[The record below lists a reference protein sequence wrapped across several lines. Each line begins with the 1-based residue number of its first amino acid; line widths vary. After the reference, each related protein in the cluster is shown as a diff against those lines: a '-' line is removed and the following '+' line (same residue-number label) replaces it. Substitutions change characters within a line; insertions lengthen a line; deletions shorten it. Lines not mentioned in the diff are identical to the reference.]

1 MVEKNFKL
9 AHSIYIPEEIFLKFC
24 DRDREDTIDG
34 KLSFPSYF
42 KKNGKVTHETSMSH
56 WGNNK
61 IPTKTVKN
69 KISDGYIINLSVSRS
84 GDWYSSGR
92 SMMRIYSPEGF
103 EFEITV
109 ENFCYICEYADISRK
124 YINCELA
131 FGFCSGKPILI
142 PKNSPLYEQ
151 ALIDT
156 DITNGVKSKTEA
168 LNLFTEN
175 LIPGKVYSK
184 VNGYSKKLYLGK
196 FKECGFKHNFMIS
209 GYLNLQEQYK
219 LGFEYISLDFHQ
231 FEKTK
236 FTNILKE
243 TQKNGKDEALFL
255 NMFYNRECNEV
266 ITLSANQ
273 LKSLIE
279 VNFKN
284 IDDKVDYFGKHNF
297 DKNGT
302 FNMANAI
309 KYVQANDTHFKEFD
323 KDIKFTSVKELLNKN
338 EIILEPLFKS
348 LRTTK
353 HLDSHMFVV
362 FDENEDLIVLTCDVS
377 YEEAGLYPIS
387 IKFHKALRN
396 NKKLNFVV
404 TKEFNLY
411 ARQHTRHFYR
421 GSHFTEVNWSKTE
434 ILNES
439 EVQHLLNPFNIMKN
453 IERMNSNS
461 SSGDM
466 EQMKLSFQ
474 IPYIE
479 DKMNGK
485 KALLVPNISQIQD
498 IIYKNCVT
506 R

>member
-9 AHSIYIPEEIFLKFC
+9 ANSIYIPEEIFLKFC
-24 DRDREDTIDG
+24 DIDRQDTIDG

-69 KISDGYIINLSVSRS
+69 KVSDGYIINLSVSRS

-156 DITNGVKSKTEA
+156 DITNGVTSKTEA
-168 LNLFTEN
+168 LKLFSEKFV
-175 LIPGKVYSK
+175 PGKVYQK
-184 VNGYSKKLYLGK
+184 VNGYSKELYLGK
-196 FKECGFKHNFMIS
+196 FQECNFKNNFMIS

-219 LGFEYISLDFHQ
+219 LGFEYISLDLNQ
-231 FEKTK
+231 FGKTK
-236 FTNILKE
+236 FNNLLKE
-243 TQKNGKDEALFL
+243 IQKNGKDEALFIR
-255 NMFYNRECNEV
+255 MFYNRNYNEA
-266 ITLSANQ
+266 ISHSANQ
-273 LKSLIE
+273 LKNLYE
-279 VNFKN
+279 VNLKN
-284 IDDKVDYFGKHNF
+284 IDDKVNYFGKHNF
-297 DKNGT
+297 DKDKS
-302 FNMANAI
+302 FNIDKFI
-309 KYVQANDTHFKEFD
+309 KHVQANDTHFKEFD
-323 KDIKFTSVKELLNKN
+323 KDIKFTPVKDLLNKN
-338 EIILEPLFKS
+338 EILLDPFFKS
-348 LRTTK
+348 LRTNK
-353 HLDSHMFVV
+353 HLDCHIFVA
-362 FDENEDLIVLTCDVS
+362 FDQNKDLIIITCDILH
-377 YEEAGLYPIS
+377 EEAGLYPIS
-387 IKFHKALRN
+387 IKLHKAVTN
-396 NKKLNFVV
+396 NKKLDFVV
-404 TKEFNLY
+404 AKEFNLY
-411 ARQHTRHFYR
+411 AKNHTRNCYR

-434 ILNES
+434 ILGEN

-453 IERMNSNS
+453 LERINSNYE
-461 SSGDM
+461 DM
-466 EQMKLSFQ
+466 EQPSLSFQ
-474 IPYIE
+474 IPYLE
-479 DKMNGK
+479 DTMNGK
-485 KALLVPNISQIQD
+485 KALIVPNLSQIQER
-498 IIYKNCVT
+498 IYKNYII